1 MTNLKKAVIQS
12 EAIQHGLVQLSNLHF
27 GRDIFFFMDIEA
39 WDSDTWQ
46 VEFYIEDAQ
55 DNLDESREDQIFLAG
70 MQQLCK
76 VFGCELLSDGPDEEG
91 DHVPGFQ
98 GCQKFKFYNA
108 SKFLVA
114 YC

>member
-1 MTNLKKAVIQS
+1 MTDLRKAVLQS

-39 WDSDTWQ
+39 WNSNTWK

-55 DNLDESREDQIFLAG
+55 DNLDESREDQLFLAG
-70 MQQLCK
+70 MQQLCE
-76 VFGCELLSDGPDEEG
+76 VFGCKLLSDGLDEEG
-91 DHVPGFQ
+91 DHVPGFR

-114 YC
+114 